1 MGSLKIQEAF
11 WFLDNMP
18 SIYLFLKEKLM
29 VVSFKILFMGV
40 INMIMDKLE
49 DFGGLTNAISDATR
63 GRSNRKTRVKHE
75 CFF

>member
-11 WFLDNMP
+11 WFADNMP
-18 SIYLFLKEKLM
+18 SIYPLLKEKLM

-49 DFGGLTNAISDATR
+49 DVLEVLMPFLMLLER
-63 GRSNRKTRVKHE
+63 
-75 CFF
+75 

>member
-11 WFLDNMP
+11 FLDNMP
-18 SIYLFLKEKLM
+18 SIYPLFERELM

-49 DFGGLTNAISDATR
+49 DVWRFN
-63 GRSNRKTRVKHE
+63 
-75 CFF
+75 